1 MKRFF
6 RFIKNN
12 FALKRLWLLLFFP
25 LGLGLT
31 ALAAAYPAFAEGY
44 ARTVYRV
51 LSQGVNFL
59 TSLLPFSLI
68 EILLY
73 LLIIGVLTYFAVG
86 IARLI
91 RNRENRGQR
100 LFRFLITPLC
110 ALSVVYFAFV
120 TGCGIN
126 YSRYTFAQVSGLPIQ
141 ESSVEEL
148 YTLCLSLAEDVNRLR
163 AQLPEDEQGVMVSGF
178 SSQAEK
184 AEQARVSYDTL
195 EAQYPTLTAGYGAPK
210 PMLASRLLSWC
221 DITGIFVPFT
231 FEANVNTDVP
241 DYSQPATM
249 CHELSHLR
257 GYMREDEANFIAYL
271 ACRNSESIE
280 FQYSGAMLA
289 FVHTNNAL
297 YSADQELWQ
306 AAYATL
312 SEGVRRDLDFN
323 SAYWQQF
330 EGPVSQIS
338 SAVNNA
344 YLQANRQE
352 DGVRS
357 YGRVVDLLL
366 ADYRRTVSGSNSRE
380 N

>member
-1 MKRFF
+1 MRRFF
-6 RFIKNN
+6 QFLKKNL
-12 FALKRLWLLLFFP
+12 ALKRLWLLILFP
-25 LGLGLT
+25 LGLLLT
-31 ALAAAYPAFAEGY
+31 GFAAAWPDFAEGW
-44 ARTVYRV
+44 ARTVYRY
-51 LSQGVNFL
+51 LSQGVNFF
-59 TSLLPFSLI
+59 TSLLPFSLA

-73 LLIIGVLTYFAVG
+73 LLIIGVLAYFVVG
-86 IARLI
+86 ITRLV
-91 RNRENRGQR
+91 RRREKRGQR

-110 ALSVVYFAFV
+110 ALSVVYFVFV
-120 TGCGIN
+120 TFCGIN
-126 YSRYTFAQVSGLPIQ
+126 YSRYTFAQVSGLPVRD
-141 ESSVEEL
+141 SSVEEL
-148 YTLCLSLAEDVNRLR
+148 YTLCLSLVEDVNSLR
-163 AQLPEDEQGVMVSGF
+163 AQLPEDGQGVMVSGF

-184 AEQARVSYDTL
+184 AQQARVSYDTL

-210 PMLASRLLSWC
+210 PVLASRLMSWC

-257 GYMREDEANFIAYL
+257 GYMREDEANFVAYL

-330 EGPVSQIS
+330 EGPVSEIS

-352 DGVRS
+352 DGVQS

-366 ADYRRTVSGSNSRE
+366 ADYRANHS
-380 N
+380 